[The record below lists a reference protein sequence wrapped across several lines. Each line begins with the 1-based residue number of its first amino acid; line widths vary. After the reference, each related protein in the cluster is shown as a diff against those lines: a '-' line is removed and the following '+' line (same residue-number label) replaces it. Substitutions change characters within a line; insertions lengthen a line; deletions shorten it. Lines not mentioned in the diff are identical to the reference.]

1 VVCSTISGSAID
13 DMLVEHFAEEFKGK
27 YKVDARTNA
36 RAMVRL
42 RAQAEKLKKTLSAN
56 PMDLDTPINVE
67 CMMEDTDVSGMLR
80 REQLEQMLDKHGYVA
95 KLTNVVQ
102 GALDLAD
109 LKPGDVDTVEMV
121 GGTSRIP
128 ALRAAVSAVFG
139 QDPKTTVNAAESVAR
154 GCALAAAML
163 SPAFRVRDFSVVDW
177 NTMPLKVEY
186 SDGKSSGT
194 VTLEQGVAVPSAKQI
209 KLTARGPLSLRFLQ
223 ASAAT
228 TPAAKEELIAEK
240 RALVGAKVPGGSELK
255 VSVGLDLDS
264 CASVPSCAIET
275 VEEVAVPHET
285 PKPAQAVGTNDKKE
299 GKRDKKG
306 KKGEKDQKEEGAD
319 EDTVEADHVDGTGRE
334 GGDAPMPDVPE
345 PKSKTVTR
353 QEKIEVETVH
363 YLGLSDKALAE
374 ATNIEFDLQLADRVV
389 QETFAARNALEEYVY
404 RMRDALATTLA
415 DFADESVKA
424 SFLKALDSTEVE
436 YPALPTNHFPIMSVI
451 RALCVLS
458 TLRGA
463 CAEEVGWGRSGCMGR
478 VRKLESQYFSLVWRS
493 SVALETQLS
502 AVRASTRLSQRR
514 LRSWRRRPR
523 RAPSRPGLLTSF
535 LTTSPRKSATQSWPQ
550 YAALPCA
557 APCRARWLNC

>member
-1 VVCSTISGSAID
+1 
-13 DMLVEHFAEEFKGK
+13 
-27 YKVDARTNA
+27 
-36 RAMVRL
+36 
-42 RAQAEKLKKTLSAN
+42 
-56 PMDLDTPINVE
+56 
-67 CMMEDTDVSGMLR
+67 
-80 REQLEQMLDKHGYVA
+80 
-95 KLTNVVQ
+95 
-102 GALDLAD
+102 
-109 LKPGDVDTVEMV
+109 
-121 GGTSRIP
+121 
-128 ALRAAVSAVFG
+128 
-139 QDPKTTVNAAESVAR
+139 
-154 GCALAAAML
+154 
-163 SPAFRVRDFSVVDW
+163 
-177 NTMPLKVEY
+177 MPRKVEY
-186 SDGKSSGT
+186 SDGKASGT

-209 KLTARGPLSLRFLQ
+209 KLTARGPLSLRFMQ

-240 RALVGAKVPGGSELK
+240 RALVGGKVPGGSELK

-264 CASVPSCAIET
+264 CVSVPSCAIET
-275 VEEVAVPHET
+275 VEEVAVPHES

-306 KKGEKDQKEEGAD
+306 KKGEKDQKEEGAE

-345 PKSKTVTR
+345 PKSKTVMR
-353 QEKIEVETVH
+353 QERIEVETVH

-404 RMRDALATTLA
+404 RMRDALSTTLS
-415 DFADESVKA
+415 DFADDCVKA

-451 RALCVLS
+451 RAPCVLS

-463 CAEEVGWGRSGCMGR
+463 CAEKVDLGRSGCMGR
-478 VRKLESQYFSLVWRS
+478 VRKLESQCFSLVWRS
-493 SVALETQLS
+493 SVAPETQLS

-514 LRSWRRRPR
+514 LQSWRRRPR
-523 RAPSRPGLLTSF
+523 RAPSRPGRLTSF
-535 LTTSPRKSATQSWPQ
+535 LTTLPRKSATQSWPQ

-557 APCRARWLNC
+557 AQCPARWLCC